1 MATDAERAYRR
12 LAQND
17 DVLQAVEETEKLIL
31 QQMAA
36 EGYSQNRLNAALMV
50 SRYPFVREDKEGAED
65 YFARIMADG
74 ADKETAGLSSPVAR
88 FNELYERNMILLKDA
103 LLQNDKEILAEMQ
116 QSIPLEDV
124 REAYLGGSL
133 YRDLCGSDK
142 TATPYEQ
149 ELWRTYRKER
159 EDEAAEEAHTLEALF
174 EKHWQERSQRED
186 TPLAY
191 REGEASREFLRDS
204 GAKEETLRSLLE
216 ERTEY
221 DGRDKTAYVRKLAAE
236 ALREKTAYENLK
248 EPAEENNFAMALR
261 ALVKGR
267 DGKAVR
273 FLDEKRLARLCL
285 AHGIEAAVLGDLLLA
300 ASPALQRAGLDHR
313 KALASLL
320 GETDAMPFFQGDYAT
335 LKDSYKR
342 ILVDY
347 DEALVQEGK
356 GRSVHE
362 ERSFYNK
369 LAVRELLDSGA
380 SEEEIR
386 EILEEVG
393 GIPEKERT
401 RENLSKILAEA
412 REAREAAQD
421 IPTPEEAAA
430 SIEEKARKKEE
441 NAPVRKAWEAPQEER
456 KEEQE
461 EEQTHLTA
469 RDIRRER
476 ARVKDFALQ
485 TERED
490 GMEADEMYSRCAR
503 EYKKDFQI
511 LFNDAMDEQIILYM
525 FNQGYEEREIESAV
539 QRLSEAPSN
548 HRQTQYAKRKMTG
561 MKKDPRHAAV
571 LGANAQKI
579 QNAENNYLQT
589 KYQEGK
595 SLTEH
600 DRALVRK
607 RDTVGVPQR

>member
-88 FNELYERNMILLKDA
+88 FNELYEAHMTLLKDA
-103 LLQNDKEILAEMQ
+103 LLQSDKEILAEMQ
-116 QSIPLEDV
+116 ESLPLEDV

-159 EDEAAEEAHTLEALF
+159 EDEAAEEAHTLESLF

-191 REGEASREFLRDS
+191 REGEVSREFLRDS

-221 DGRDKTAYVRKLAAE
+221 VGRDKTAYVRKLAAE
-236 ALREKTAYENLK
+236 ALREKTTYENLK

-267 DGKAVR
+267 DGRAVR
-273 FLDEKRLARLCL
+273 FLDEKRLASLCL
-285 AHGIEAAVLGDLLLA
+285 AHGIEAAVLENLLLA
-300 ASPALQRAGLDHR
+300 ASPTLQRAGLDHR

-362 ERSFYNK
+362 ERSYYNK
-369 LAVRELLDSGA
+369 LAVREMLDSGA
-380 SEEEIR
+380 SEEEIQDV
-386 EILEEVG
+386 LEEIG

-412 REAREAAQD
+412 REAKEAAQD

-461 EEQTHLTA
+461 EQPHLTA

-476 ARVKDFALQ
+476 ARVKNFELQ

-511 LFNDAMDEQIILYM
+511 PFNDAMDEQIILYM

-595 SLTEH
+595 PLTEH
-600 DRALVRK
+600 DRSLVRK
-607 RDTVGVPQR
+607 RDTVGVPQ

>member
-1 MATDAERAYRR
+1 MDAEREYRR
-12 LAQND
+12 LAGNEA
-17 DVLQAVEETEKLIL
+17 VLRAVEETERLIL
-31 QQMAA
+31 RQMAA

-50 SRYPFVREDKEGAED
+50 SRYLLVTADKEGAED
-65 YFARIMADG
+65 YFMRIMADG

-88 FNELYERNMILLKDA
+88 FNELYEAHMADIKDA
-103 LLQNDKEILAEMQ
+103 LFQNDKEILAEMQ
-116 QSIPLEDV
+116 QNLALEDV

-142 TATPYEQ
+142 RATPYEQ

-159 EDEAAEEAHTLEALF
+159 EDEAAEEAHTLESLF

-267 DGKAVR
+267 DGRAVR

-285 AHGIEAAVLGDLLLA
+285 AHGMEAAVLENLLLA
-300 ASPALQRAGLDHR
+300 ASPTLQRAGLDHR

-320 GETDAMPFFQGDYAT
+320 GETDAIPFFQGDYAT

-362 ERSFYNK
+362 ERSYYNK
-369 LAVRELLDSGA
+369 LAARELLDSGA

-456 KEEQE
+456 KEEPE
-461 EEQTHLTA
+461 EKPHLTA

-476 ARVKDFALQ
+476 ARVKNFRLQ
-485 TERED
+485 IERED
-490 GMEADEMYSRCAR
+490 GIKADEMYDRCAK
-503 EYKKDFQI
+503 EYKKEFQI
-511 LFNDAMDEQIILYM
+511 PFNDAMDEQIILYM

-548 HRQTQYAKRKMTG
+548 HRQTQYAKRKMTN
-561 MKKDPRHAAV
+561 MKKNPRYGAQ

-595 SLTEH
+595 PLTEH

>member
-50 SRYPFVREDKEGAED
+50 SRYLLVTADKEGAED

-74 ADKETAGLSSPVAR
+74 ADKDAQGLLSPVAR
-88 FNELYERNMILLKDA
+88 FNELYERNMALLKEA
-103 LLQNDKEILAEMQ
+103 LFQNDKEILAEMQ
-116 QSIPLEDV
+116 ESIPLEDV

-159 EDEAAEEAHTLEALF
+159 EDEAAEEAHTLESLF
-174 EKHWQERSQRED
+174 EKYWQERSQRED
-186 TPLAY
+186 SPLAY

-248 EPAEENNFAMALR
+248 EPAEENNFAMALC

-267 DGKAVR
+267 DGRAVR

-285 AHGIEAAVLGDLLLA
+285 AHGMEAAVLENLLLA
-300 ASPALQRAGLDHR
+300 ASPTLQRAGLDHR

-461 EEQTHLTA
+461 EQPHLTA

-476 ARVKDFALQ
+476 ARVKNFELQ

-511 LFNDAMDEQIILYM
+511 PFNDAMDEQIILYM

-589 KYQEGK
+589 KYREGK
-595 SLTEH
+595 PLTEH
-600 DRALVRK
+600 DQALVRK
-607 RDTVGVPQR
+607 RDTVGVPQ

>member
-88 FNELYERNMILLKDA
+88 FNELYEAHMADIKDA
-103 LLQNDKEILAEMQ
+103 LFQSDKEILAEMQ
-116 QSIPLEDV
+116 ESLALEDV

-142 TATPYEQ
+142 RATPYEQ
-149 ELWRTYRKER
+149 EIWRIYRKER
-159 EDEAAEEAHTLEALF
+159 EDEAAEEAHTLESLF

-204 GAKEETLRSLLE
+204 MAKEETLRSLLE

-221 DGRDKTAYVRKLAAE
+221 VGRDKTAYVRKIAAE

-248 EPAEENNFAMALR
+248 EPTEENNFAMALR

-267 DGKAVR
+267 DGRAVR
-273 FLDEKRLARLCL
+273 FADEKRLASLCL
-285 AHGIEAAVLGDLLLA
+285 AHGMKAAVLGDLLLA

-369 LAVRELLDSGA
+369 LAARELLDSGA

-412 REAREAAQD
+412 REAREAAQEA
-421 IPTPEEAAA
+421 PTPEEAAA
-430 SIEEKARKKEE
+430 SVEEKARKKAE

-456 KEEQE
+456 QEEQE
-461 EEQTHLTA
+461 EEQPHLTA

-490 GMEADEMYSRCAR
+490 GMEADEMYSRCTR

-511 LFNDAMDEQIILYM
+511 PFNDAMDEQIILYM

-595 SLTEH
+595 PLTEH

-607 RDTVGVPQR
+607 RDTVGVPQ

>member
-1 MATDAERAYRR
+1 MDAEREYRR
-12 LAQND
+12 LAGNES
-17 DVLQAVEETEKLIL
+17 VLRAVEETERLIL
-31 QQMAA
+31 RQMAA
-36 EGYSQNRLNAALMV
+36 EGYSQNRLNAALFV
-50 SRYPFVREDKEGAED
+50 SRYLLVTADKEGAED

-74 ADKETAGLSSPVAR
+74 ADKEAQGLPSPVAR
-88 FNELYERNMILLKDA
+88 FNELYEAHMADIKDA
-103 LLQNDKEILAEMQ
+103 LFQNDKEILAEMQ
-116 QSIPLEDV
+116 QNLALEDV

-142 TATPYEQ
+142 RATPYEQ

-159 EDEAAEEAHTLEALF
+159 EDEAAEEAHTLESLF

-204 GAKEETLRSLLE
+204 MAKEETLRSLLE

-221 DGRDKTAYVRKLAAE
+221 VGRDKTAYVRKLAAE

-267 DGKAVR
+267 DGRAVR
-273 FLDEKRLARLCL
+273 FTDEKRLARLCL
-285 AHGIEAAVLGDLLLA
+285 AHGMEAAVLGDLLLA

-369 LAVRELLDSGA
+369 LAVREMLDSGA

-386 EILEEVG
+386 EILEEIG

-456 KEEQE
+456 KEEPE
-461 EEQTHLTA
+461 EKPHLTA

-476 ARVKDFALQ
+476 ARVKDFRLQ
-485 TERED
+485 IERED
-490 GMEADEMYSRCAR
+490 GMEADEMYDRCAK
-503 EYKKDFQI
+503 EYKKEFQI
-511 LFNDAMDEQIILYM
+511 PFNDAMDEQIILYM

-548 HRQTQYAKRKMTG
+548 HRQTQYAKRKMTN
-561 MKKDPRHAAV
+561 MKKNPRYRAQ

-589 KYQEGK
+589 KYREGK
-595 SLTEH
+595 PLTEH

>member
-1 MATDAERAYRR
+1 MDAEREYRR
-12 LAQND
+12 LAGNEA
-17 DVLQAVEETEKLIL
+17 VLRAVEETERLIL
-31 QQMAA
+31 RQMAA
-36 EGYSQNRLNAALMV
+36 EGYSQNRLNAALFV
-50 SRYPFVREDKEGAED
+50 SRYLLVTADKEGAED

-74 ADKETAGLSSPVAR
+74 ADKEARGLPSPVAR
-88 FNELYERNMILLKDA
+88 FNELYEAHMADIKDA
-103 LLQNDKEILAEMQ
+103 LFQNDKEILAEMQ
-116 QSIPLEDV
+116 QSLALEDV

-142 TATPYEQ
+142 RATPYEQ

-159 EDEAAEEAHTLEALF
+159 EDEAAEEAHTLESLF

-261 ALVKGR
+261 MLVKGR
-267 DGKAVR
+267 DERVVR
-273 FLDEKRLARLCL
+273 FSDERRLARLCL
-285 AHGIEAAVLGDLLLA
+285 ANGVEKDVLEGFLLQ
-300 ASPALQRAGLDHR
+300 ASPALRRAGLDHR

-347 DEALVQEGK
+347 DEALVQESK

-362 ERSFYNK
+362 ERSYYNK

-412 REAREAAQD
+412 REAREAAQKA
-421 IPTPEEAAA
+421 PTPEEAAA

-456 KEEQE
+456 REEPE
-461 EEQTHLTA
+461 EKPHLTA

-476 ARVKDFALQ
+476 ARIKEFRLQ

-490 GMEADEMYSRCAR
+490 GIKADEMYDRCAR
-503 EYKKDFQI
+503 EYKQEFRI
-511 LFNDAMDEQIILYM
+511 PFNDAMDEQIILYM

-595 SLTEH
+595 PLTEH

-607 RDTVGVPQR
+607 RDTAGIPQ

>member
-1 MATDAERAYRR
+1 MDAEREYRR
-12 LAQND
+12 LAGNEA
-17 DVLQAVEETEKLIL
+17 VLRAVEETERLIL
-31 QQMAA
+31 RQMAA
-36 EGYSQNRLNAALMV
+36 EGYSQNRLNAALFV
-50 SRYPFVREDKEGAED
+50 SRYLLVTADKEGTED

-74 ADKETAGLSSPVAR
+74 ADKDAQGLLSPVAR
-88 FNELYERNMILLKDA
+88 FNELYERNMALLKEA
-103 LLQNDKEILAEMQ
+103 LFQNDKEILAEMQ
-116 QSIPLEDV
+116 ESIPLEDV

-159 EDEAAEEAHTLEALF
+159 EDEAAEEAHTLESLF
-174 EKHWQERSQRED
+174 EKYWQERSQRED
-186 TPLAY
+186 SPLAY

-248 EPAEENNFAMALR
+248 EPTEENNFAMALC

-267 DGKAVR
+267 DGRAVR

-285 AHGIEAAVLGDLLLA
+285 AHGIEAAVLENLLLA
-300 ASPALQRAGLDHR
+300 ASPTLQRAGLDHR

-421 IPTPEEAAA
+421 IPMPEEAAV
-430 SIEEKARKKEE
+430 SIEEKARKKEK

-461 EEQTHLTA
+461 EEQPHLTA

-476 ARVKDFALQ
+476 ARVKDFELQ
-485 TERED
+485 TEREE
-490 GMEADEMYSRCAR
+490 GMEADEMYSRCAK

-511 LFNDAMDEQIILYM
+511 PFSDMMDEQIILYM

-589 KYQEGK
+589 KYREGK
-595 SLTEH
+595 PLTEH

-607 RDTVGVPQR
+607 RDTVGVPQ

>member
-50 SRYPFVREDKEGAED
+50 SRYLLVTADKEGAED

-74 ADKETAGLSSPVAR
+74 ADKEARGLPSPVAR
-88 FNELYERNMILLKDA
+88 FNELYEAHMTLLKEA
-103 LLQNDKEILAEMQ
+103 LFQNDKEILAEMQ
-116 QSIPLEDV
+116 ESIPLEDV

-159 EDEAAEEAHTLEALF
+159 EDEAAEEAHTLESLF
-174 EKHWQERSQRED
+174 EKYWQERSQRED
-186 TPLAY
+186 SPLAY

-248 EPAEENNFAMALR
+248 EPAEENNFAMALC

-267 DGKAVR
+267 DGRAVR

-285 AHGIEAAVLGDLLLA
+285 AHGMEAAVLENLLLA
-300 ASPALQRAGLDHR
+300 ASPTLQRAGLDHR

-461 EEQTHLTA
+461 EQPHLTA

-476 ARVKDFALQ
+476 ARVKNFELQ

-511 LFNDAMDEQIILYM
+511 PFNDAMDEQIILYM

-589 KYQEGK
+589 KYREGK
-595 SLTEH
+595 PLTEH
-600 DRALVRK
+600 DQALVRK
-607 RDTVGVPQR
+607 RDTVGVPQ

>member
-88 FNELYERNMILLKDA
+88 FNELYEAHMTLLKDA

-159 EDEAAEEAHTLEALF
+159 EDEAAEEAHTLESLF

-248 EPAEENNFAMALR
+248 EPAEENNFAMALC

-267 DGKAVR
+267 DGRAVR
-273 FLDEKRLARLCL
+273 FLDEKRLVRLCL
-285 AHGIEAAVLGDLLLA
+285 AHGMEAAVLENLILA
-300 ASPALQRAGLDHR
+300 ASPTLQRAGLDHR
-313 KALASLL
+313 KAFASLL
-320 GETDAMPFFQGDYAT
+320 GETDAIPFFQGDYAT

-362 ERSFYNK
+362 ERGYYNK
-369 LAVRELLDSGA
+369 LAVREMLDSGA
-380 SEEEIR
+380 SEEEIQDV
-386 EILEEVG
+386 LEEIG

-441 NAPVRKAWEAPQEER
+441 NAPVRKVWEAPQEER
-456 KEEQE
+456 KEEPE
-461 EEQTHLTA
+461 EKPHLTA

-476 ARVKDFALQ
+476 ARVKDFELQ
-485 TERED
+485 IERED
-490 GMEADEMYSRCAR
+490 GMEADEMYARCAR

-511 LFNDAMDEQIILYM
+511 PFNDAMDEQIILYM

>member
-1 MATDAERAYRR
+1 MDAEREYRR
-12 LAQND
+12 LAGNEA
-17 DVLQAVEETEKLIL
+17 VLRAVEETERLIL
-31 QQMAA
+31 RQMAA
-36 EGYSQNRLNAALMV
+36 EGYSQNRLNAALFV
-50 SRYPFVREDKEGAED
+50 SRYLLVTADKESAED

-74 ADKETAGLSSPVAR
+74 ADKEAQGLPSPVAR
-88 FNELYERNMILLKDA
+88 FNELYEAHMTLLKEA
-103 LLQNDKEILAEMQ
+103 LFQNDKEILAEMQ
-116 QSIPLEDV
+116 QNLALEDV

-142 TATPYEQ
+142 RATPYEQ

-159 EDEAAEEAHTLEALF
+159 EDEAAEEAHTLESLF

-204 GAKEETLRSLLE
+204 MAKEETLRSLLE

-221 DGRDKTAYVRKLAAE
+221 VGRDKTAYVRKLAAE

-267 DGKAVR
+267 DGRAVR
-273 FLDEKRLARLCL
+273 FTDEKRLARLCL
-285 AHGIEAAVLGDLLLA
+285 AHGMEAAVLGDLLLA

-369 LAVRELLDSGA
+369 LAVREMLDSGA

-386 EILEEVG
+386 EILEEIG

-456 KEEQE
+456 KEEPE
-461 EEQTHLTA
+461 EKPHLTA

-476 ARVKDFALQ
+476 ARVKDFRLQ
-485 TERED
+485 IERED
-490 GMEADEMYSRCAR
+490 GMEADEMYDRCAK
-503 EYKKDFQI
+503 EYKKEFQI
-511 LFNDAMDEQIILYM
+511 PFNDAMDEQIILYM

-548 HRQTQYAKRKMTG
+548 HRQTQYAKRKMTN
-561 MKKDPRHAAV
+561 MKKNPRYRAQ

-589 KYQEGK
+589 KYREGK
-595 SLTEH
+595 PLTEH

>member
-88 FNELYERNMILLKDA
+88 FNELYEAHMTLLKDA

-221 DGRDKTAYVRKLAAE
+221 VGRDKTAYVRKLAAE

-511 LFNDAMDEQIILYM
+511 PFNDAMDEQIILYM

-595 SLTEH
+595 PLTEH

>member
-1 MATDAERAYRR
+1 MDAEREYRR
-12 LAQND
+12 LAGNEA
-17 DVLQAVEETEKLIL
+17 VLRAVEETEKLIL
-31 QQMAA
+31 RQMAA

-50 SRYPFVREDKEGAED
+50 SRYLLVTADKEGAED
-65 YFARIMADG
+65 YFMRIMADG

-88 FNELYERNMILLKDA
+88 FNELYEAHMADIKDA
-103 LLQNDKEILAEMQ
+103 LFQNDKEILAEMQ
-116 QSIPLEDV
+116 QSLALEDV
-124 REAYLGGSL
+124 RESYLGGSL

-142 TATPYEQ
+142 RATPYEQ
-149 ELWRTYRKER
+149 ELWRIYRKER
-159 EDEAAEEAHTLEALF
+159 EDEAAEEAHTLESLF

-248 EPAEENNFAMALR
+248 EPAEENNFAMALC

-267 DGKAVR
+267 DGRAVR

-285 AHGIEAAVLGDLLLA
+285 AHGMEAAVLENLILA
-300 ASPALQRAGLDHR
+300 ASPALQRAGFDHR

-369 LAVRELLDSGA
+369 LAVREMLDSGA

-386 EILEEVG
+386 EILEEIG

-430 SIEEKARKKEE
+430 SIEEKARNKEE

-456 KEEQE
+456 KEEPE
-461 EEQTHLTA
+461 EKPHLTA

-476 ARVKDFALQ
+476 ARVKDFRLQ
-485 TERED
+485 IERED
-490 GMEADEMYSRCAR
+490 GMEADEMYDRCAK
-503 EYKKDFQI
+503 EYKKEFQI
-511 LFNDAMDEQIILYM
+511 PFNDAMDEQIILYM

-548 HRQTQYAKRKMTG
+548 HRQTQYAKRKMTN
-561 MKKDPRHAAV
+561 MKKNPRYRAQ

-589 KYQEGK
+589 KYREGK
-595 SLTEH
+595 PLTEH

>member
-1 MATDAERAYRR
+1 MDAEREYRR
-12 LAQND
+12 LAGNEA
-17 DVLQAVEETEKLIL
+17 VLRAVEETERLIL
-31 QQMAA
+31 RQMAA
-36 EGYSQNRLNAALMV
+36 EGYSQNRLNAALFV
-50 SRYPFVREDKEGAED
+50 SRYLLVTADKEGAED

-74 ADKETAGLSSPVAR
+74 ADKEAQGLPSPVAR
-88 FNELYERNMILLKDA
+88 FNELYEAHMADIKDA
-103 LLQNDKEILAEMQ
+103 LFQNDKEILAEMQ
-116 QSIPLEDV
+116 QNLALEDV

-142 TATPYEQ
+142 RATPYEQ

-159 EDEAAEEAHTLEALF
+159 EDEAAEEAHTLESLF

-204 GAKEETLRSLLE
+204 MAKEETLRSLLE

-221 DGRDKTAYVRKLAAE
+221 VGRDKTAYVRKLAAE

-267 DGKAVR
+267 DGRAVR
-273 FLDEKRLARLCL
+273 FTDEKRLARLCL
-285 AHGIEAAVLGDLLLA
+285 AHGMEAAVLGDLLLA

-369 LAVRELLDSGA
+369 LAVREMLDSGA

-386 EILEEVG
+386 EILEEIG

-456 KEEQE
+456 KEEPE
-461 EEQTHLTA
+461 EKPHLTA

-476 ARVKDFALQ
+476 ARVKDFRLQ
-485 TERED
+485 IERED
-490 GMEADEMYSRCAR
+490 GMEADEMYDRCAK
-503 EYKKDFQI
+503 EYKKEFQI
-511 LFNDAMDEQIILYM
+511 PFNDAMDEQIILYM

-548 HRQTQYAKRKMTG
+548 HRQTQYAKRKMTN
-561 MKKDPRHAAV
+561 MKKNPRYRAQ

-589 KYQEGK
+589 KYREGK
-595 SLTEH
+595 PLTEH

>member
-1 MATDAERAYRR
+1 MDAEREYRR
-12 LAQND
+12 LAGNEA
-17 DVLQAVEETEKLIL
+17 VLRAVEETERLIL
-31 QQMAA
+31 RQMAA
-36 EGYSQNRLNAALMV
+36 EGYSQNRLNAALFV
-50 SRYPFVREDKEGAED
+50 SRYLLVTADKEGTED

-74 ADKETAGLSSPVAR
+74 ADKDAQGLLSPVAR
-88 FNELYERNMILLKDA
+88 FNELYERNMALLKEA
-103 LLQNDKEILAEMQ
+103 LFQNDKEILAEMQ
-116 QSIPLEDV
+116 ESIPLEDV

-159 EDEAAEEAHTLEALF
+159 EDEAAEEAHTLESLF
-174 EKHWQERSQRED
+174 EKYWQERSQRED
-186 TPLAY
+186 SPLAY

-248 EPAEENNFAMALR
+248 EPTEENNFAMALC

-267 DGKAVR
+267 DGRAVR

-285 AHGIEAAVLGDLLLA
+285 AHGIEAAVLENLLLA
-300 ASPALQRAGLDHR
+300 ASPTLQRAGLDHR

-347 DEALVQEGK
+347 DEALVREGK

-380 SEEEIR
+380 SEEEIQDV
-386 EILEEVG
+386 LEEIG

-421 IPTPEEAAA
+421 IPMPEEAAV
-430 SIEEKARKKEE
+430 SIEEKARKKEK

-461 EEQTHLTA
+461 EEQPHLTA

-476 ARVKDFALQ
+476 ARVKDFELQ
-485 TERED
+485 TEREE
-490 GMEADEMYSRCAR
+490 GMEADEMYSRCAK

-511 LFNDAMDEQIILYM
+511 PFSDMMDEQIILYM

-589 KYQEGK
+589 KYREGK
-595 SLTEH
+595 PLTEH

-607 RDTVGVPQR
+607 RDTVGVPQ

>member
-88 FNELYERNMILLKDA
+88 FNELYEAHMTLLKDA
-103 LLQNDKEILAEMQ
+103 LLQSDKEILAEMQ
-116 QSIPLEDV
+116 ESLPLEDV

-159 EDEAAEEAHTLEALF
+159 EDEAAEESHTLESLF

-248 EPAEENNFAMALR
+248 EPTEENNFAMALC

-267 DGKAVR
+267 DGRAVR

-285 AHGIEAAVLGDLLLA
+285 AHGIEAAVLENLLLA
-300 ASPALQRAGLDHR
+300 ASPTLQRAGLDHR

-342 ILVDY
+342 ILVDC

-362 ERSFYNK
+362 ERSYYNK

-380 SEEEIR
+380 SEEEIQDV
-386 EILEEVG
+386 LEEIG

-421 IPTPEEAAA
+421 IPMPEEAAV
-430 SIEEKARKKEE
+430 SIEEKARKKEK

-461 EEQTHLTA
+461 EEQPHLTA

-476 ARVKDFALQ
+476 ARVKDFELQ

-503 EYKKDFQI
+503 EYKNDFKI
-511 LFNDAMDEQIILYM
+511 PFSDAMDEQIILYM

-595 SLTEH
+595 PLTEH

-607 RDTVGVPQR
+607 RDTVGVPQ

>member
-1 MATDAERAYRR
+1 METEREYRR
-12 LAQND
+12 LAGNEA
-17 DVLQAVEETEKLIL
+17 VLRAVEETERLIL
-31 QQMAA
+31 RQMAA

-50 SRYPFVREDKEGAED
+50 SRYPFVTADKEGAED

-74 ADKETAGLSSPVAR
+74 ADKEARGLLSPVAR
-88 FNELYERNMILLKDA
+88 FNELYERNMALLKEA
-103 LLQNDKEILAEMQ
+103 LFQNDKEILAEMQ
-116 QSIPLEDV
+116 ESIPLEDV

-159 EDEAAEEAHTLEALF
+159 EDEAAEEAHTLESLF
-174 EKHWQERSQRED
+174 EKYWQERSQRED
-186 TPLAY
+186 SPLAY

-248 EPAEENNFAMALR
+248 EPTEENNFAMALC

-267 DGKAVR
+267 DGRAVR

-285 AHGIEAAVLGDLLLA
+285 AHGIEAAVLENLLLA
-300 ASPALQRAGLDHR
+300 ASPTLQRAGLDHR

-347 DEALVQEGK
+347 DEALVREGK

-380 SEEEIR
+380 SEEEIQDV
-386 EILEEVG
+386 LEEIG

-421 IPTPEEAAA
+421 IPMPEEAAV
-430 SIEEKARKKEE
+430 SIEEKARKKEK

-461 EEQTHLTA
+461 EEQPHLTA

-476 ARVKDFALQ
+476 ARVKDFELQ
-485 TERED
+485 TEREE
-490 GMEADEMYSRCAR
+490 GMEADEMYSRCAK

-511 LFNDAMDEQIILYM
+511 PFSDMMDEQIILYM

-589 KYQEGK
+589 KYREGK
-595 SLTEH
+595 PLTEH

-607 RDTVGVPQR
+607 RDTVGVPQ

>member
-1 MATDAERAYRR
+1 MATDTEREYRR
-12 LAQND
+12 LARTG

-31 QQMAA
+31 RQMAA

-50 SRYPFVREDKEGAED
+50 SRYPFVTADKEGAED

-88 FNELYERNMILLKDA
+88 FNELYERNMTLLKEA
-103 LLQNDKEILAEMQ
+103 LFQNDKEILAEMQ
-116 QSIPLEDV
+116 ESIPLEDV

-159 EDEAAEEAHTLEALF
+159 RDEAAEEAHTLESLF

-204 GAKEETLRSLLE
+204 MAKEETLRSLLE

-248 EPAEENNFAMALR
+248 EPAEENNFAMALC

-267 DGKAVR
+267 DGRAVR
-273 FLDEKRLARLCL
+273 FADEKRLARLCL
-285 AHGIEAAVLGDLLLA
+285 AHGMEAAVLENLLLA
-300 ASPALQRAGLDHR
+300 ASPSLQRAGLDHR

-342 ILVDY
+342 ILVDC

-356 GRSVHE
+356 GRSVHG
-362 ERSFYNK
+362 ERSYYNK

-380 SEEEIR
+380 SEEEIQDV
-386 EILEEVG
+386 LEEIG

-412 REAREAAQD
+412 REAKEAAQD

-461 EEQTHLTA
+461 EQPHLTA

-476 ARVKDFALQ
+476 ARVKNFELQ

-490 GMEADEMYSRCAR
+490 GMEADEMYARCAR

-511 LFNDAMDEQIILYM
+511 PFNDAMDEQIILYM

-589 KYQEGK
+589 KYREGK
-595 SLTEH
+595 PLTEH

-607 RDTVGVPQR
+607 RDTVGVPQ

>member
-17 DVLQAVEETEKLIL
+17 DVLQVVEETEKLIL

-88 FNELYERNMILLKDA
+88 FNELYEAHMTLLKDA
-103 LLQNDKEILAEMQ
+103 LLQSDKEILAEMQ
-116 QSIPLEDV
+116 ESLPLEDV

-159 EDEAAEEAHTLEALF
+159 RDEAAEEAHTLESLF

-221 DGRDKTAYVRKLAAE
+221 VGRDKTAYVRKLAAE

-267 DGKAVR
+267 DGRAVR

-369 LAVRELLDSGA
+369 LAVRELLDGGA

-461 EEQTHLTA
+461 EQTHLTA

-511 LFNDAMDEQIILYM
+511 PFNDAMDEQIILYM

-595 SLTEH
+595 PLTEH

-607 RDTVGVPQR
+607 RDTVGVPQ

>member
-1 MATDAERAYRR
+1 MATDTEKVYRR
-12 LAQND
+12 LARTA
-17 DVLQAVEETEKLIL
+17 DVLQAVEETERLIL
-31 QQMAA
+31 RQMAA
-36 EGYSQNRLNAALMV
+36 EGYSQNRLNAALFV
-50 SRYPFVREDKEGAED
+50 SRYLLVTADKEGAED
-65 YFARIMADG
+65 YFARIMAEG
-74 ADKETAGLSSPVAR
+74 ASEEAVGLPSPVAR
-88 FNELYERNMILLKDA
+88 FNELYEGSMTLLKDA
-103 LLQNDKEILAEMQ
+103 LSQSDKEILAEMQ
-116 QSIPLEDV
+116 ESIPLEDV

-142 TATPYEQ
+142 RATPYEQ

-159 EDEAAEEAHTLEALF
+159 EDEAAEEAHTLESLF
-174 EKHWQERSQRED
+174 EKHWEKRSQRED

-204 GAKEETLRSLLE
+204 GAKEETLRCLLE

-221 DGRDKTAYVRKLAAE
+221 DGRDKAAYVRKLAAD
-236 ALREKTAYENLK
+236 ALLEKTAYENLK

-261 ALVKGR
+261 MLVKGR
-267 DGKAVR
+267 DERAVR
-273 FLDEKRLARLCL
+273 FLDERRLARLCL
-285 AHGIEAAVLGDLLLA
+285 ANGVEKDVLEGFLLQ
-300 ASPALQRAGLDHR
+300 ASPALRRAGLDHR

-347 DEALVQEGK
+347 DEALVQESK

-362 ERSFYNK
+362 ERSYYNK

-412 REAREAAQD
+412 REAREAAQKA
-421 IPTPEEAAA
+421 PTPEEAAA

-456 KEEQE
+456 REEKE
-461 EEQTHLTA
+461 EEQPHLTA

-476 ARVKDFALQ
+476 ARVKDFELQ

-490 GMEADEMYSRCAR
+490 DMEADEMYSRCAR
-503 EYKKDFQI
+503 EYKQDFRI
-511 LFNDAMDEQIILYM
+511 PFNDAMDEQIILYM

-595 SLTEH
+595 PLTEH

-607 RDTVGVPQR
+607 RDTAGIPQ

>member
-88 FNELYERNMILLKDA
+88 FNELYEAHMTLLKEA
-103 LLQNDKEILAEMQ
+103 LFQSDKEILAEMQ

-159 EDEAAEEAHTLEALF
+159 RDEAAEEAHTLESLF

-204 GAKEETLRSLLE
+204 MAKEETLRSLLE

-221 DGRDKTAYVRKLAAE
+221 NGRDKTAYVRKLAAE

-267 DGKAVR
+267 DGRAVR
-273 FLDEKRLARLCL
+273 FADEKRLARLCL
-285 AHGIEAAVLGDLLLA
+285 AHGIEAAVLENLLLA
-300 ASPALQRAGLDHR
+300 ASPTLQRAGLDHR

-461 EEQTHLTA
+461 EEQPHLTA

-476 ARVKDFALQ
+476 ARVKNFELQ

-511 LFNDAMDEQIILYM
+511 PFNDAMDEQIILYM

-548 HRQTQYAKRKMTG
+548 HRQTQYAKRKMTN
-561 MKKDPRHAAV
+561 MKKNPRYRAQ

-589 KYQEGK
+589 KYREGK
-595 SLTEH
+595 PLTEH

>member
-88 FNELYERNMILLKDA
+88 FNELYEAHMTLLKDA

-204 GAKEETLRSLLE
+204 MAKEETLRSLLE

-430 SIEEKARKKEE
+430 SVEEKARKKEE

-456 KEEQE
+456 KEEPE
-461 EEQTHLTA
+461 EKPHLTA

-476 ARVKDFALQ
+476 ARVKVFELQ
-485 TERED
+485 IERED
-490 GMEADEMYSRCAR
+490 GMEADEMYARCAR

-511 LFNDAMDEQIILYM
+511 PFNDAMDEQIILYM

>member
-17 DVLQAVEETEKLIL
+17 DVLRAVEETEKLIL

-65 YFARIMADG
+65 YFARIMANG

-88 FNELYERNMILLKDA
+88 FNELYEAHMTLLKDVF
-103 LLQNDKEILAEMQ
+103 LQNDKEILAEMQ

-186 TPLAY
+186 MPLAY

-204 GAKEETLRSLLE
+204 MAKEETLRSLLE

-221 DGRDKTAYVRKLAAE
+221 VGRDKTAYVRKLAAE

-267 DGKAVR
+267 DGRAVR
-273 FLDEKRLARLCL
+273 FADEKRLASLCL
-285 AHGIEAAVLGDLLLA
+285 AHGMKAAVLGDLLLA

-342 ILVDY
+342 ILVDC

-369 LAVRELLDSGA
+369 LAARELLDSGA

-412 REAREAAQD
+412 REAREAAQEA
-421 IPTPEEAAA
+421 PTPEEAAA
-430 SIEEKARKKEE
+430 SVEEKARRKAE

-461 EEQTHLTA
+461 EEQPHLTA

-511 LFNDAMDEQIILYM
+511 PFNDAMDEQIILYM

-595 SLTEH
+595 PLTEH

-607 RDTVGVPQR
+607 RDTVGVPQ

>member
-1 MATDAERAYRR
+1 MDAEREYRR
-12 LAQND
+12 LAGNEA
-17 DVLQAVEETEKLIL
+17 VLRAVEETERLIL
-31 QQMAA
+31 RQMAA
-36 EGYSQNRLNAALMV
+36 EGYSQNRLNAALFV
-50 SRYPFVREDKEGAED
+50 SRYLLVTADKEGAED

-74 ADKETAGLSSPVAR
+74 ADKEAQGLPSPVAR
-88 FNELYERNMILLKDA
+88 FNELYEAHMADIKDA
-103 LLQNDKEILAEMQ
+103 LFQNDKEILAEMQ
-116 QSIPLEDV
+116 QSLALEDV

-142 TATPYEQ
+142 RATPYEQ

-159 EDEAAEEAHTLEALF
+159 EDEAAEEAHTLESLF

-248 EPAEENNFAMALR
+248 EPAEENNFAMALC

-267 DGKAVR
+267 DGRAVR
-273 FLDEKRLARLCL
+273 FLDEKRLVRLCL
-285 AHGIEAAVLGDLLLA
+285 AHGMEAAVLENLILA
-300 ASPALQRAGLDHR
+300 ASPTLQRAGLDHR
-313 KALASLL
+313 KAFASLL
-320 GETDAMPFFQGDYAT
+320 GETDATPFFQGDYAT

-362 ERSFYNK
+362 ERSYYNK
-369 LAVRELLDSGA
+369 LAVREMLDSGA
-380 SEEEIR
+380 SEEEIQDV
-386 EILEEVG
+386 LEEIG

-412 REAREAAQD
+412 REAKEAAQD

-430 SIEEKARKKEE
+430 SIEEKARKEE
-441 NAPVRKAWEAPQEER
+441 P
-456 KEEQE
+456 E

-476 ARVKDFALQ
+476 ARVKDFELQ

-490 GMEADEMYSRCAR
+490 GMEADEMYARCAR

-511 LFNDAMDEQIILYM
+511 PFNDAMDEQIILYM

>member
-1 MATDAERAYRR
+1 MARA
-12 LAQND
+12 
-17 DVLQAVEETEKLIL
+17 
-31 QQMAA
+31 
-36 EGYSQNRLNAALMV
+36 
-50 SRYPFVREDKEGAED
+50 
-65 YFARIMADG
+65 
-74 ADKETAGLSSPVAR
+74 
-88 FNELYERNMILLKDA
+88 
-103 LLQNDKEILAEMQ
+103 
-116 QSIPLEDV
+116 
-124 REAYLGGSL
+124 
-133 YRDLCGSDK
+133 
-142 TATPYEQ
+142 
-149 ELWRTYRKER
+149 
-159 EDEAAEEAHTLEALF
+159 
-174 EKHWQERSQRED
+174 QRED

-216 ERTEY
+216 KRTEY
-221 DGRDKTAYVRKLAAE
+221 DGRDKAAYVRKLAAD

-261 ALVKGR
+261 MLVKGR
-267 DGKAVR
+267 DERVVR
-273 FLDEKRLARLCL
+273 FSDERRLARLCL
-285 AHGIEAAVLGDLLLA
+285 ANGVGKDVLEGFLLQ
-300 ASPALQRAGLDHR
+300 ASPALRRAGLDHR

-320 GETDAMPFFQGDYAT
+320 GETDAVPFFQGDYAT

-356 GRSVHE
+356 GRSVRE
-362 ERSFYNK
+362 ERSYYNK
-369 LAVRELLDSGA
+369 LAARELLDSGA
-380 SEEEIR
+380 SEEEIQDV
-386 EILEEVG
+386 LEEVG

-441 NAPVRKAWEAPQEER
+441 NAPVRKAWEAPQEKR
-456 KEEQE
+456 REEKE
-461 EEQTHLTA
+461 EEQPHLTA

-476 ARVKDFALQ
+476 ARVKTFELQ

-490 GMEADEMYSRCAR
+490 GIKADEMYDRCAR
-503 EYKKDFQI
+503 EYKQEFRI
-511 LFNDAMDEQIILYM
+511 PFNDAMDEQIILYM

-595 SLTEH
+595 PLTEH

>member
-1 MATDAERAYRR
+1 MDAEREYRR
-12 LAQND
+12 LAGNEA
-17 DVLQAVEETEKLIL
+17 VLRAVEETERLIL
-31 QQMAA
+31 RQMAA
-36 EGYSQNRLNAALMV
+36 EGYSQNRLNAALFV
-50 SRYPFVREDKEGAED
+50 SRYLLVTADKEGTED

-74 ADKETAGLSSPVAR
+74 ADKDAQGLLSPVAR
-88 FNELYERNMILLKDA
+88 FNELYERNMALLKEA
-103 LLQNDKEILAEMQ
+103 LFQNDKEILAEMQ
-116 QSIPLEDV
+116 ESIPLEDV

-159 EDEAAEEAHTLEALF
+159 EDEAAEEAHTLESLF
-174 EKHWQERSQRED
+174 EKYWQERSQRED
-186 TPLAY
+186 SPLAY

-248 EPAEENNFAMALR
+248 EPTEENNFAMALC

-267 DGKAVR
+267 DGRAVR

-285 AHGIEAAVLGDLLLA
+285 AHGIEAAVLENLLLA
-300 ASPALQRAGLDHR
+300 ASPTLQRAGLDHR

-347 DEALVQEGK
+347 DEALVREGK

-380 SEEEIR
+380 SEEEIQDV
-386 EILEEVG
+386 LEEIG

-412 REAREAAQD
+412 REAREAAQEA
-421 IPTPEEAAA
+421 PTPEEAAA
-430 SIEEKARKKEE
+430 SVEEKARKKEE

-461 EEQTHLTA
+461 EEQPHLTA

-476 ARVKDFALQ
+476 ARVKDFELQ
-485 TERED
+485 TEREE
-490 GMEADEMYSRCAR
+490 GMEADEMYSRCAK

-511 LFNDAMDEQIILYM
+511 PFSDMMDEQIILYM

-589 KYQEGK
+589 KYREGK
-595 SLTEH
+595 PLTEH

-607 RDTVGVPQR
+607 RDTVGVPQ

>member
-1 MATDAERAYRR
+1 MDAEREYRQ
-12 LAQND
+12 LAGNEA
-17 DVLQAVEETEKLIL
+17 VLRAVEETEKLIL

-50 SRYPFVREDKEGAED
+50 SRYLLVTADKEGAED
-65 YFARIMADG
+65 YFMRIMADG

-88 FNELYERNMILLKDA
+88 FNELYEAHMADIKDA
-103 LLQNDKEILAEMQ
+103 LFQNDKEILAEMQ

-142 TATPYEQ
+142 RATPYEQ
-149 ELWRTYRKER
+149 ELWRIYRKER
-159 EDEAAEEAHTLEALF
+159 ENEAAEEAHKLESLF

-248 EPAEENNFAMALR
+248 EPAEENNFAMALC

-267 DGKAVR
+267 DGRAVR

-285 AHGIEAAVLGDLLLA
+285 AHGMEAAVLENLILA

-369 LAVRELLDSGA
+369 LAVREMLDSGA

-386 EILEEVG
+386 EILEEIG

-421 IPTPEEAAA
+421 IPTPEEAAV
-430 SIEEKARKKEE
+430 SIEEKARKKAE

-461 EEQTHLTA
+461 EEQPHLTA

-490 GMEADEMYSRCAR
+490 GMEADEMYDRCAR

-511 LFNDAMDEQIILYM
+511 PFNDAMDEQIILYM

-548 HRQTQYAKRKMTG
+548 HRQTQYAKRKMTN
-561 MKKDPRHAAV
+561 MKKNPRYRAQ

-589 KYQEGK
+589 KYREGK
-595 SLTEH
+595 PLTEH

>member
-1 MATDAERAYRR
+1 MATDTEREYRR
-12 LAQND
+12 LARIG

-31 QQMAA
+31 RQMAA

-50 SRYPFVREDKEGAED
+50 SRYPFVTADKEGAED

-74 ADKETAGLSSPVAR
+74 ADKETARLSSPVAR
-88 FNELYERNMILLKDA
+88 FNELYEAHMADIKDA
-103 LLQNDKEILAEMQ
+103 LFQNDKEILAEMQ
-116 QSIPLEDV
+116 ESIPLEDV

-159 EDEAAEEAHTLEALF
+159 RDEAAEEAHTLESLF

-248 EPAEENNFAMALR
+248 EPAEENNFAMALC

-267 DGKAVR
+267 DGRAVR

-285 AHGIEAAVLGDLLLA
+285 AHGMEAAVLENLLLA
-300 ASPALQRAGLDHR
+300 ASPTLQRAGLDHR

-320 GETDAMPFFQGDYAT
+320 GETDAVPFFQGDYAT

-362 ERSFYNK
+362 ERSYYNK
-369 LAVRELLDSGA
+369 LAVREMLDSGA
-380 SEEEIR
+380 SEEEIQDV
-386 EILEEVG
+386 LEEIG

-421 IPTPEEAAA
+421 IPTPEEAAV

-461 EEQTHLTA
+461 EEQPHLTA

-476 ARVKDFALQ
+476 ARVKVFELQ
-485 TERED
+485 IERED
-490 GMEADEMYSRCAR
+490 GMEADEMYARCAR

-511 LFNDAMDEQIILYM
+511 PFNDAMDEQIILYM

-589 KYQEGK
+589 KYREGK
-595 SLTEH
+595 PLTEH

-607 RDTVGVPQR
+607 RDTVGVPQ

>member
-1 MATDAERAYRR
+1 MDAEREYRR
-12 LAQND
+12 LAGNEA
-17 DVLQAVEETEKLIL
+17 VLRAVEETERLIL
-31 QQMAA
+31 RQMAA
-36 EGYSQNRLNAALMV
+36 EGYSQNRLNAALFV
-50 SRYPFVREDKEGAED
+50 SRYLLVTADKEGTED

-74 ADKETAGLSSPVAR
+74 ADKDAQGLLSPVAR
-88 FNELYERNMILLKDA
+88 FNELYERNMALLKEA
-103 LLQNDKEILAEMQ
+103 LFQNDKEILAEMQ
-116 QSIPLEDV
+116 ESIPLEDV

-159 EDEAAEEAHTLEALF
+159 EDEAAEEAHTLESLF
-174 EKHWQERSQRED
+174 EKYWQERSQRED
-186 TPLAY
+186 SPLAY

-248 EPAEENNFAMALR
+248 EPTEENNFAMALC

-267 DGKAVR
+267 DGRAVR

-285 AHGIEAAVLGDLLLA
+285 AHGIEVAVLENLLLA
-300 ASPALQRAGLDHR
+300 ASPTLQRAGLDHR

-347 DEALVQEGK
+347 DEALVREGK

-380 SEEEIR
+380 SEEEIQDV
-386 EILEEVG
+386 LEEIG

-421 IPTPEEAAA
+421 IPMPEEAAV
-430 SIEEKARKKEE
+430 SIEEKARKKEK

-461 EEQTHLTA
+461 EEQPHLTA

-476 ARVKDFALQ
+476 ARVKDFELQ
-485 TERED
+485 TEREE
-490 GMEADEMYSRCAR
+490 GMEADEMYSRCAK

-511 LFNDAMDEQIILYM
+511 PFSDMMDEQIILYM

-589 KYQEGK
+589 KYREGK
-595 SLTEH
+595 PLTEH

-607 RDTVGVPQR
+607 RDTVGVPQ

>member
-1 MATDAERAYRR
+1 MDAEREYRR
-12 LAQND
+12 LAGNEA
-17 DVLQAVEETEKLIL
+17 VLRAVEETERLIL
-31 QQMAA
+31 RQMAA
-36 EGYSQNRLNAALMV
+36 EGYSQNRLNAALFV
-50 SRYPFVREDKEGAED
+50 SRYLLVTADKEGTED

-74 ADKETAGLSSPVAR
+74 ADKDAQGLLSPVAR
-88 FNELYERNMILLKDA
+88 FNELYERNMALLKEA
-103 LLQNDKEILAEMQ
+103 LFQNDKEILAEMQ
-116 QSIPLEDV
+116 ESIPLEDV

-159 EDEAAEEAHTLEALF
+159 EDEAAEEAHTLESLF
-174 EKHWQERSQRED
+174 EKYWQERSQRED
-186 TPLAY
+186 SPLAY

-236 ALREKTAYENLK
+236 ALREKTVYENLK
-248 EPAEENNFAMALR
+248 EPAEENNFAMALC

-267 DGKAVR
+267 DGRAVR

-285 AHGIEAAVLGDLLLA
+285 AHGMEAAVLENLLLA
-300 ASPALQRAGLDHR
+300 ASPTLQRAGLDHR

-347 DEALVQEGK
+347 DEALVREGK

-380 SEEEIR
+380 SEEEIQDV
-386 EILEEVG
+386 LEEIG

-421 IPTPEEAAA
+421 IPMPEEAAV
-430 SIEEKARKKEE
+430 SIEEKARKKEK

-461 EEQTHLTA
+461 EEQPHLTA

-476 ARVKDFALQ
+476 ARVKDFELQ
-485 TERED
+485 TEREE
-490 GMEADEMYSRCAR
+490 GMEADEMYSRCAK

-511 LFNDAMDEQIILYM
+511 PFSDMMDEQIILYM

-589 KYQEGK
+589 KYREGK
-595 SLTEH
+595 PLTEH

-607 RDTVGVPQR
+607 RDTVGVPQ

>member
-1 MATDAERAYRR
+1 MATDIEREYRR
-12 LAQND
+12 LAGNEA
-17 DVLQAVEETEKLIL
+17 VLRAVEETERLIL
-31 QQMAA
+31 RQMAA

-50 SRYPFVREDKEGAED
+50 SRYPFVTADKEGAED

-74 ADKETAGLSSPVAR
+74 ADKEARGLLSPVAR
-88 FNELYERNMILLKDA
+88 FNELYERNMALLKEA
-103 LLQNDKEILAEMQ
+103 LFQNDKEILAEMQ
-116 QSIPLEDV
+116 ESIPLEDV

-159 EDEAAEEAHTLEALF
+159 EDEAAEEAHTLESLF
-174 EKHWQERSQRED
+174 EKYWQERSQRED
-186 TPLAY
+186 SPLAY

-248 EPAEENNFAMALR
+248 EPTEENNFAMALC

-267 DGKAVR
+267 DGRAVR

-285 AHGIEAAVLGDLLLA
+285 AHGIEAAVLENLLLA
-300 ASPALQRAGLDHR
+300 ASPTLQRAGLDHR

-347 DEALVQEGK
+347 DEALVREGK

-380 SEEEIR
+380 SEEEIQDV
-386 EILEEVG
+386 LEEIG

-421 IPTPEEAAA
+421 IPMPEEAAV
-430 SIEEKARKKEE
+430 SIEEKARKKEK

-461 EEQTHLTA
+461 EEQPHLTA

-476 ARVKDFALQ
+476 ARVKDFELQ
-485 TERED
+485 TEREE
-490 GMEADEMYSRCAR
+490 GMEADEMYSRCAK

-511 LFNDAMDEQIILYM
+511 PFSDMMDEQIILYM

-589 KYQEGK
+589 KYREGK
-595 SLTEH
+595 PLTEH

-607 RDTVGVPQR
+607 RDTVGVPQ

>member
-1 MATDAERAYRR
+1 MDAEREYRR
-12 LAQND
+12 LAGNEA
-17 DVLQAVEETEKLIL
+17 VLRAVEETERLIL
-31 QQMAA
+31 RQMAA
-36 EGYSQNRLNAALMV
+36 EGYSQNRLNAALFV
-50 SRYPFVREDKEGAED
+50 SRYLLVTADKEGAED

-74 ADKETAGLSSPVAR
+74 ADKEAQGLPSPVTR
-88 FNELYERNMILLKDA
+88 FNELYEAHMADIKDA
-103 LLQNDKEILAEMQ
+103 LFQNDKEILAEMQ
-116 QSIPLEDV
+116 QSLALEDV

-142 TATPYEQ
+142 RATPYEQ

-159 EDEAAEEAHTLEALF
+159 EDEAAEEAHTLESLF

-204 GAKEETLRSLLE
+204 GAKEETLRSFLE

-248 EPAEENNFAMALR
+248 EPAEENNFAMALC

-267 DGKAVR
+267 DGRAVR
-273 FLDEKRLARLCL
+273 FLDEKRLVRLCL
-285 AHGIEAAVLGDLLLA
+285 AHGMEAAVLGDLLLA
-300 ASPALQRAGLDHR
+300 ASPTLQRAGLDHR
-313 KALASLL
+313 KAFASLL
-320 GETDAMPFFQGDYAT
+320 GETDAIPFFQGDYAT

-362 ERSFYNK
+362 ERSYYNK
-369 LAVRELLDSGA
+369 LAVREMLDSGA
-380 SEEEIR
+380 SEEEIQDV
-386 EILEEVG
+386 LEEIG

-412 REAREAAQD
+412 REAKEAAQD

-456 KEEQE
+456 KEEPE
-461 EEQTHLTA
+461 EKPHLTA

-476 ARVKDFALQ
+476 ARVKDFELQ
-485 TERED
+485 IERED
-490 GMEADEMYSRCAR
+490 GMEADEMYARCAR

-511 LFNDAMDEQIILYM
+511 PFNDAMDEQIILYM

-589 KYQEGK
+589 KTCGVK

>member
-1 MATDAERAYRR
+1 MDAEREYRR
-12 LAQND
+12 LAGNEA
-17 DVLQAVEETEKLIL
+17 VLRAVEETERLIL
-31 QQMAA
+31 RQMAA

-50 SRYPFVREDKEGAED
+50 SRYPFVTADKEGAED

-74 ADKETAGLSSPVAR
+74 ADKEARGLPSPVSR
-88 FNELYERNMILLKDA
+88 FNELYEAHMADIKDA
-103 LLQNDKEILAEMQ
+103 LFQNDKEILAEMQ

-159 EDEAAEEAHTLEALF
+159 EDEAAEEAHTLESLF

-248 EPAEENNFAMALR
+248 EPAEENNFAMALC

-267 DGKAVR
+267 DGRAVR
-273 FLDEKRLARLCL
+273 FLDEKRLVRLCL
-285 AHGIEAAVLGDLLLA
+285 AHGMEAAVLENLILA
-300 ASPALQRAGLDHR
+300 ASPTLQRAGLDHR
-313 KALASLL
+313 KAFASLL
-320 GETDAMPFFQGDYAT
+320 GETDAIPFFQGDYAT

-369 LAVRELLDSGA
+369 LAARELLGSGA

-386 EILEEVG
+386 EILEEIG

-421 IPTPEEAAA
+421 IPTPEEAAV

-461 EEQTHLTA
+461 EEQPHLTA

-476 ARVKDFALQ
+476 ARVKDFRLQ
-485 TERED
+485 IERED
-490 GMEADEMYSRCAR
+490 GIKADEMYDRCAR

-511 LFNDAMDEQIILYM
+511 PFNDAMDEQIILYM

-548 HRQTQYAKRKMTG
+548 HRQTQYAKRKMTN
-561 MKKDPRHAAV
+561 MKKNPRYGAQ

-595 SLTEH
+595 PLTEH

-607 RDTVGVPQR
+607 RDTVGVPQ

>member
-1 MATDAERAYRR
+1 MDAEREYRR
-12 LAQND
+12 LAGNEA
-17 DVLQAVEETEKLIL
+17 VLRAVEETERLIL
-31 QQMAA
+31 RQMAA
-36 EGYSQNRLNAALMV
+36 EGYSQNRLNAALFV
-50 SRYPFVREDKEGAED
+50 SRYLLVTADKEGAED

-74 ADKETAGLSSPVAR
+74 ADKEAQGLPSPVAR
-88 FNELYERNMILLKDA
+88 FNELYEAHMADIKDA
-103 LLQNDKEILAEMQ
+103 LFQNDKEILAEMQ
-116 QSIPLEDV
+116 QSLALEDV

-142 TATPYEQ
+142 RATPYEQ

-159 EDEAAEEAHTLEALF
+159 EDEAAEEAHTLESLF
-174 EKHWQERSQRED
+174 EKHWQERSQREE

-248 EPAEENNFAMALR
+248 EPAEENNFAMALC

-267 DGKAVR
+267 DGRAVR

-285 AHGIEAAVLGDLLLA
+285 AHGMEAAVLENLLLA
-300 ASPALQRAGLDHR
+300 ASPTLQRAGLDHR

-320 GETDAMPFFQGDYAT
+320 GETDAVPFFQGDYAT

-362 ERSFYNK
+362 ERSYYNK
-369 LAVRELLDSGA
+369 LAVREMLDSGA
-380 SEEEIR
+380 SEEEIQDV
-386 EILEEVG
+386 LEEIG

-412 REAREAAQD
+412 REAKEAAQD

-456 KEEQE
+456 KEDQE
-461 EEQTHLTA
+461 EEQPHLTA

-476 ARVKDFALQ
+476 ARVKVFELQ
-485 TERED
+485 IERED
-490 GMEADEMYSRCAR
+490 GMEADEMYARCAR

-511 LFNDAMDEQIILYM
+511 PFNDAMDEQIILYM

>member
-50 SRYPFVREDKEGAED
+50 SRYLLVTADKEGAED

-88 FNELYERNMILLKDA
+88 FNELYEAHMTLLKEA
-103 LLQNDKEILAEMQ
+103 LFQNDKEILAEMQ

-159 EDEAAEEAHTLEALF
+159 EDEAAEEAHTLESLF
-174 EKHWQERSQRED
+174 EKHWQERSQREE

-204 GAKEETLRSLLE
+204 MAKEETLRSLLE

-221 DGRDKTAYVRKLAAE
+221 DGRDKTAYVRKLTAE

-267 DGKAVR
+267 DGRAVR
-273 FLDEKRLARLCL
+273 FADEKRLASLCL
-285 AHGIEAAVLGDLLLA
+285 AHGMEAAVLGDLLLA

-342 ILVDY
+342 ILVDC

-369 LAVRELLDSGA
+369 LAARELLDSGA

-412 REAREAAQD
+412 REAREAAQEA
-421 IPTPEEAAA
+421 PTPEEAAA
-430 SIEEKARKKEE
+430 SVEEKARKKEE

-461 EEQTHLTA
+461 EEQPHLTA

-476 ARVKDFALQ
+476 ARVKDFELQ

-511 LFNDAMDEQIILYM
+511 PFNDAMDEQIILYM

-595 SLTEH
+595 PLTEH
-600 DRALVRK
+600 DQALVRK
-607 RDTVGVPQR
+607 RDTVGVPQ

>member
-1 MATDAERAYRR
+1 MDAEREYRR
-12 LAQND
+12 LAGNEA
-17 DVLQAVEETEKLIL
+17 VLRAVEETERLIL
-31 QQMAA
+31 RQMAA
-36 EGYSQNRLNAALMV
+36 EGYSQNRLNAALFV
-50 SRYPFVREDKEGAED
+50 SRYLLVTADKEGTED

-74 ADKETAGLSSPVAR
+74 ADKDAQGLLSPVAR
-88 FNELYERNMILLKDA
+88 FNELYERNMALLKEA
-103 LLQNDKEILAEMQ
+103 LFQNDKEILAEMQ
-116 QSIPLEDV
+116 ESIPLEDV

-133 YRDLCGSDK
+133 YRDPCGSAQ
-142 TATPYEQ
+142 TATPYQQ
-149 ELWRTYRKER
+149 ELWLTHRKER
-159 EDEAAEEAHTLEALF
+159 EDEAAEEAHTLESLF
-174 EKHWQERSQRED
+174 EKYWQERSQRED
-186 TPLAY
+186 SPLAY

-248 EPAEENNFAMALR
+248 EPTEENNFAMALC

-267 DGKAVR
+267 DGRAVR

-285 AHGIEAAVLGDLLLA
+285 AHGIETAVLENLLLA
-300 ASPALQRAGLDHR
+300 ASPTLQRAGLDHR

-347 DEALVQEGK
+347 DEALVREGK

-380 SEEEIR
+380 SEEEIQDV
-386 EILEEVG
+386 LEEIG

-421 IPTPEEAAA
+421 IPMPEEAAV
-430 SIEEKARKKEE
+430 SIEEKARKKEK

-461 EEQTHLTA
+461 EEQPHLTA

-476 ARVKDFALQ
+476 ARVKDFELQ
-485 TERED
+485 TEREE
-490 GMEADEMYSRCAR
+490 GMEADEMYSRCAK

-511 LFNDAMDEQIILYM
+511 PFSDMMDEQIILYM

-589 KYQEGK
+589 KYREGK
-595 SLTEH
+595 PLTEH

-607 RDTVGVPQR
+607 RDTVGVPQ

>member
-65 YFARIMADG
+65 YFARIMANG

-88 FNELYERNMILLKDA
+88 FNELYEAHMTLLKDA

-116 QSIPLEDV
+116 ESLALEDV

-159 EDEAAEEAHTLEALF
+159 RDEAAEEAHTLESLF

-191 REGEASREFLRDS
+191 REGEVSREFLRDS

-221 DGRDKTAYVRKLAAE
+221 VGRDKTAYVRKLAAE

-273 FLDEKRLARLCL
+273 FLDEKRLASLCL
-285 AHGIEAAVLGDLLLA
+285 AHGMKAAVLGDLLLA

-461 EEQTHLTA
+461 EQPHLTA

-476 ARVKDFALQ
+476 ARVKNFALQ

-511 LFNDAMDEQIILYM
+511 PFNDAMDEQIILYM

-595 SLTEH
+595 PLTEH